1 MAAVAE
7 FYRKTNITFT
17 SFQTDTSAFN
27 MTDNLRR
34 EAGLD
39 HASKFNLIRSI
50 LIMTIVYFANL
61 LNLAYNVASLI
72 NNALDL
78 NEISVIVSG

>member
-7 FYRKTNITFT
+7 YYRKTNITFT

-34 EAGLD
+34 EVGLD
-39 HASKFNLIRSI
+39 HASK
-50 LIMTIVYFANL
+50 
-61 LNLAYNVASLI
+61 
-72 NNALDL
+72 
-78 NEISVIVSG
+78 

>member
-27 MTDNLRR
+27 LTDNLRR
-34 EAGLD
+34 EVGLD
-39 HASKFNLIRSI
+39 HASKFYFDNYYCIIVLNLI
-50 LIMTIVYFANL
+50 FAL
-61 LNLAYNVASLI
+61 LHH
-72 NNALDL
+72 
-78 NEISVIVSG
+78 